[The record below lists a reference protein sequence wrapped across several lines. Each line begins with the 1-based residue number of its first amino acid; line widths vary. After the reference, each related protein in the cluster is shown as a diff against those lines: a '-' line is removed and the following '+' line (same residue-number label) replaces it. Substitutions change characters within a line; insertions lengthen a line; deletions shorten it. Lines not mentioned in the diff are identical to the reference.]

1 MDLHGFLLILSADPA
16 FSSFV
21 GARVTLVVF
30 EQQLLQRLV
39 FNLYLDVFEFLPV
52 IHLVRAFDI

>member
-39 FNLYLDVFEFLPV
+39 FNLYLDVFEFLLV
-52 IHLVRAFDI
+52 IHLVCAFDL